1 MKKLALGIMTAVMAG
16 CMFAGAAMADEAELL
31 PGGGSNIIY
40 IITPSTSNPF
50 FNTEQVVGSA
60 KAEELGYE
68 VKCFSHDDDAAKQ
81 LEYFEAAITDGAAAI
96 ICDNAGADASV
107 EAVQKAYDAGI
118 PTFLIDREINQSGI
132 AVSQIVADNAQ
143 GAAAI
148 AEKWVEAMDYEG
160 KYAELLGLESDT
172 NCWVRSENYHSV
184 IDEYDTLEM
193 VAQQSANW
201 DQTEAYEK
209 TEAILQECADAGVYC
224 AGYLCDFDTS
234 FRNNYD
240 NVFKNEFF
248 LGTVADGGCADEA
261 RRGYDFFDSVI
272 EYNERTPDAPIRH
285 VAMTVFPAFAFPYQ
299 QSFAA
304 QFVEKVEEYNAAN
317 PDKAIEVDPLSDETD
332 VLMFRPMDSTYFNKH
347 PGIDAI
353 VSICSGSFVY
363 PTMVSAG
370 VSNTMKLFAA
380 GYNDGDDAVF
390 GSKGA
395 YQMEVVSPVEA
406 VVFPLVLLLNKL
418 NGAEFPDQ
426 PAEAERRGCSVLL
439 INSDEDLAKF
449 QGSLYL
455 TAKPEDA
462 FLSPED
468 VVALTA
474 YNNPDATYAGLVDVL
489 AHMTIDD
496 IK

>member
-1 MKKLALGIMTAVMAG
+1 MKSIKKALALLIVLTMVFAFAAPVAHAKARTTKIGVGLYQDSGAAVSAVKAYLANLEDTLNVKFTYTVLSNTDEAQNITKVQELIAAG
-16 CMFAGAAMADEAELL
+16 CDG
-31 PGGGSNIIY
+31 I
-40 IITPSTSNPF
+40 IIT
-50 FNTEQVVGSA
+50 
-60 KAEELGYE
+60 
-68 VKCFSHDDDAAKQ
+68 
-81 LEYFEAAITDGAAAI
+81 
-96 ICDNAGADASV
+96 
-107 EAVQKAYDAGI
+107 
-118 PTFLIDREINQSGI
+118 
-132 AVSQIVADNAQ
+132 
-143 GAAAI
+143 
-148 AEKWVEAMDYEG
+148 MDMG
-160 KYAELLGLESDT
+160 
-172 NCWVRSENYHSV
+172 
-184 IDEYDTLEM
+184 
-193 VAQQSANW
+193 
-201 DQTEAYEK
+201 

-224 AGYLCDFDTS
+224 AGYLCDFDSS
-234 FRNNYD
+234 FRTNYD

-332 VLMFRPMDSTYFNKH
+332 ILMFRPMDSTYFSKH

-380 GYNDGDDAVF
+380 GYNDGDEAVF

-395 YQMEVVSPVEA
+395 YQMEIVSPVEA
-406 VVFPLVLLLNKL
+406 ITYPLVLLLNKI
-418 NGAEFPDQ
+418 NGAQFPDQ
-426 PAEAERRGCSVLL
+426 PAEAERRGSSVLI

-449 QGSLYL
+449 QHSIYL
-455 TAKPEDA
+455 SFKPEDA
-462 FLSPED
+462 FLTPEE
-468 VVALTA
+468 VLALTA
-474 YNNPDATYAGLVDVL
+474 YNNPDATYAGLVDML
-489 AHMTIDD
+489 DHMTIDD

>member
-1 MKKLALGIMTAVMAG
+1 MKSTKKILALVLTLALVFALAAPTA
-16 CMFAGAAMADEAELL
+16 
-31 PGGGSNIIY
+31 
-40 IITPSTSNPF
+40 
-50 FNTEQVVGSA
+50 SA
-60 KAEELGYE
+60 KART
-68 VKCFSHDDDAAKQ
+68 VKIGVGLYKDS
-81 LEYFEAAITDGAAAI
+81 
-96 ICDNAGADASV
+96 GADVVAVKAFLGNLEESLNV
-107 EAVQKAYDAGI
+107 KFAYTVLSNTDEAQNITKVQELIAAGC
-118 PTFLIDREINQSGI
+118 DGI
-132 AVSQIVADNAQ
+132 I
-143 GAAAI
+143 I
-148 AEKWVEAMDYEG
+148 TMDMG
-160 KYAELLGLESDT
+160 
-172 NCWVRSENYHSV
+172 
-184 IDEYDTLEM
+184 
-193 VAQQSANW
+193 
-201 DQTEAYEK
+201 

-240 NVFKNEFF
+240 GVFKNEFF

-317 PDKAIEVDPLSDETD
+317 SDKAITVDPLDQDTD
-332 VLMFRPMDSTYFNKH
+332 VLMFRPLDSTYFNKH

-370 VSNTMKLFAA
+370 VADTMKLFAA

-426 PAEAERRGCSVLL
+426 PAEAERHGCSVLL

-462 FLSPED
+462 FLTPEEI
-468 VVALTA
+468 VALTA
-474 YNNPDATYAGLVDVL
+474 YNNPDATYVGLVETIN
-489 AHMTIDD
+489 HMTIED

>member
-1 MKKLALGIMTAVMAG
+1 MKSTKRILALVLTLALVFALAAPTA
-16 CMFAGAAMADEAELL
+16 
-31 PGGGSNIIY
+31 
-40 IITPSTSNPF
+40 
-50 FNTEQVVGSA
+50 SA
-60 KAEELGYE
+60 KARTVKIGVGLYKDSGADVVAVKAFLGNLEESLN
-68 VKCFSHDDDAAKQ
+68 VKFAYTVLSNTDEAQNITKVQELIAAGC
-81 LEYFEAAITDGAAAI
+81 DGI
-96 ICDNAGADASV
+96 IC
-107 EAVQKAYDAGI
+107 
-118 PTFLIDREINQSGI
+118 T
-132 AVSQIVADNAQ
+132 
-143 GAAAI
+143 
-148 AEKWVEAMDYEG
+148 MDMG
-160 KYAELLGLESDT
+160 
-172 NCWVRSENYHSV
+172 
-184 IDEYDTLEM
+184 
-193 VAQQSANW
+193 
-201 DQTEAYEK
+201 
-209 TEAILQECADAGVYC
+209 TEAILQECADAGVYL
-224 AGYLCDFDTS
+224 AGYLCDYDTS

-332 VLMFRPMDSTYFNKH
+332 ILMFRPMDSTYFSKH

-380 GYNDGDDAVF
+380 GYNDGDEAVF

-395 YQMEVVSPVEA
+395 YQMEIVSPVEA
-406 VVFPLVLLLNKL
+406 ITYPLVLLLNKL
-418 NGAEFPDQ
+418 NGVEFPDQ
-426 PAEAERRGCSVLL
+426 PAEAERKGSSVLI

-449 QGSLYL
+449 QHSIYL
-455 TAKPEDA
+455 SFKPEDA
-462 FLSPED
+462 FLTPED

>member
-1 MKKLALGIMTAVMAG
+1 MKNIKKVLALVLTLALVFALAAPTA
-16 CMFAGAAMADEAELL
+16 
-31 PGGGSNIIY
+31 
-40 IITPSTSNPF
+40 
-50 FNTEQVVGSA
+50 SA
-60 KAEELGYE
+60 KART
-68 VKCFSHDDDAAKQ
+68 VKIGVGLYKDS
-81 LEYFEAAITDGAAAI
+81 
-96 ICDNAGADASV
+96 GADVVAVKAFLGNLEESLNV
-107 EAVQKAYDAGI
+107 KFAYTVLSNTDEAQNITKVQELIAAGC
-118 PTFLIDREINQSGI
+118 DGI
-132 AVSQIVADNAQ
+132 I
-143 GAAAI
+143 I
-148 AEKWVEAMDYEG
+148 TMDMG
-160 KYAELLGLESDT
+160 
-172 NCWVRSENYHSV
+172 
-184 IDEYDTLEM
+184 
-193 VAQQSANW
+193 
-201 DQTEAYEK
+201 

-332 VLMFRPMDSTYFNKH
+332 VLMFRPLDSTYFNKH

-395 YQMEVVSPVEA
+395 YQQEMVCAVESITY
-406 VVFPLVLLLNKL
+406 PLVLLLNKI
-418 NGAEFPDQ
+418 NGASYSDQ
-426 PAEAERRGCSVLL
+426 PETAERRDCSTMI

-449 QGSLYL
+449 EHSIYL
-455 TAKPEDA
+455 TFQPEDA
-462 FLSPED
+462 FLTPEE
-468 VVALTA
+468 VLNLTA
-474 YNNPDATYAGLVDVL
+474 YANPDATYAGLCEILD
-489 AHMTIDD
+489 HMTIED

>member
-1 MKKLALGIMTAVMAG
+1 MKSTKKILALVLTLTLVFALAAPTA
-16 CMFAGAAMADEAELL
+16 
-31 PGGGSNIIY
+31 
-40 IITPSTSNPF
+40 
-50 FNTEQVVGSA
+50 SA
-60 KAEELGYE
+60 KART
-68 VKCFSHDDDAAKQ
+68 VKIGVGLYKDS
-81 LEYFEAAITDGAAAI
+81 
-96 ICDNAGADASV
+96 GADVVAVKAFLGNLEESLNV
-107 EAVQKAYDAGI
+107 KFAYTVLSNTDEAQNITKVQELIAAGC
-118 PTFLIDREINQSGI
+118 DGI
-132 AVSQIVADNAQ
+132 I
-143 GAAAI
+143 I
-148 AEKWVEAMDYEG
+148 TMDMG
-160 KYAELLGLESDT
+160 
-172 NCWVRSENYHSV
+172 
-184 IDEYDTLEM
+184 
-193 VAQQSANW
+193 
-201 DQTEAYEK
+201 

-240 NVFKNEFF
+240 GVFKNEFF

-317 PDKAIEVDPLSDETD
+317 SDKAITVDPLDQDTD
-332 VLMFRPMDSTYFNKH
+332 VLMFRPLDSTYFNKH

-370 VSNTMKLFAA
+370 VADTMKLFAA

-426 PAEAERRGCSVLL
+426 PAEAERHGCSVLL

-462 FLSPED
+462 FLTPEEI
-468 VVALTA
+468 VALTA
-474 YNNPDATYAGLVDVL
+474 YNNPDATYAGLVETIN
-489 AHMTIDD
+489 HMTIED

>member
-1 MKKLALGIMTAVMAG
+1 MKSIKKALALLIVLTMVFAFAAPVAHAKARTTKIGVGLYQDSGAAVSAVKAYLANLEDTLNVKFTYTVLSNTDEAQNITKVQELIAAG
-16 CMFAGAAMADEAELL
+16 CDG
-31 PGGGSNIIY
+31 I
-40 IITPSTSNPF
+40 IIT
-50 FNTEQVVGSA
+50 
-60 KAEELGYE
+60 
-68 VKCFSHDDDAAKQ
+68 
-81 LEYFEAAITDGAAAI
+81 
-96 ICDNAGADASV
+96 
-107 EAVQKAYDAGI
+107 
-118 PTFLIDREINQSGI
+118 
-132 AVSQIVADNAQ
+132 
-143 GAAAI
+143 
-148 AEKWVEAMDYEG
+148 MDMG
-160 KYAELLGLESDT
+160 
-172 NCWVRSENYHSV
+172 
-184 IDEYDTLEM
+184 
-193 VAQQSANW
+193 
-201 DQTEAYEK
+201 

-224 AGYLCDFDTS
+224 AGYLCDFDSS
-234 FRNNYD
+234 FRTNYD

-272 EYNERTPDAPIRH
+272 EYNDRTPDAPIRH

-332 VLMFRPMDSTYFNKH
+332 ILMFRPMDSTYFSKH

-380 GYNDGDDAVF
+380 GYNDGDEAVF

-395 YQMEVVSPVEA
+395 YQMEIVSPVEA
-406 VVFPLVLLLNKL
+406 ITYPLVLLLNKI
-418 NGAEFPDQ
+418 NGAQFPDQ
-426 PAEAERRGCSVLL
+426 PAEAERRGSSVLV

-449 QGSLYL
+449 QHSIYL
-455 TAKPEDA
+455 SFKPEDA
-462 FLSPED
+462 FLTPEE
-468 VVALTA
+468 VLALTA
-474 YNNPDATYAGLVDVL
+474 YNNPDATYAGLVDML
-489 AHMTIDD
+489 GHMTIDD

>member
-1 MKKLALGIMTAVMAG
+1 MKSTKRILALVLTLALVFALAAPTA
-16 CMFAGAAMADEAELL
+16 
-31 PGGGSNIIY
+31 
-40 IITPSTSNPF
+40 
-50 FNTEQVVGSA
+50 SA
-60 KAEELGYE
+60 KARTTKIGVGLY
-68 VKCFSHDDDAAKQ
+68 KDS
-81 LEYFEAAITDGAAAI
+81 
-96 ICDNAGADASV
+96 GADVTAVKAFLGNLEEPLNVKFVYTVLSTND
-107 EAVQKAYDAGI
+107 EALNITKVQEMIAAGCDGI
-118 PTFLIDREINQSGI
+118 IITMDSG
-132 AVSQIVADNAQ
+132 
-143 GAAAI
+143 
-148 AEKWVEAMDYEG
+148 
-160 KYAELLGLESDT
+160 
-172 NCWVRSENYHSV
+172 
-184 IDEYDTLEM
+184 
-193 VAQQSANW
+193 
-201 DQTEAYEK
+201 

-285 VAMTVFPAFAFPYQ
+285 VAMTTFPAFAFPYQ

-317 PDKAIEVDPLSDETD
+317 PDKAITVDPLDQDTD
-332 VLMFRPMDSTYFNKH
+332 ILMFRPMDSTYFNKH

-353 VSICSGSFVY
+353 VSICAGAFVY

-380 GYNDGDDAVF
+380 GYNDGDEAVF

-418 NGAEFPDQ
+418 NGVEFPDQ
-426 PAEAERRGCSVLL
+426 PAEAERHGCSVLV

-449 QGSLYL
+449 KNSIYL
-455 TAKPEDA
+455 SFKPEDA
-462 FLSPED
+462 FLTPED
-468 VVALTA
+468 VLALTA

-489 AHMTIDD
+489 THMTIDD

>member
-1 MKKLALGIMTAVMAG
+1 MKSTKKVLALVLTLALVFALAAPTAMAKARTTKIGVGLYKDSGADVTAVKAFLGNLEEPLNVKFVYTVLSTNDEALNITKVQEMIAAG
-16 CMFAGAAMADEAELL
+16 CDG
-31 PGGGSNIIY
+31 I
-40 IITPSTSNPF
+40 IITM
-50 FNTEQVVGSA
+50 
-60 KAEELGYE
+60 
-68 VKCFSHDDDAAKQ
+68 D
-81 LEYFEAAITDGAAAI
+81 
-96 ICDNAGADASV
+96 
-107 EAVQKAYDAGI
+107 
-118 PTFLIDREINQSGI
+118 SG
-132 AVSQIVADNAQ
+132 
-143 GAAAI
+143 
-148 AEKWVEAMDYEG
+148 
-160 KYAELLGLESDT
+160 
-172 NCWVRSENYHSV
+172 
-184 IDEYDTLEM
+184 
-193 VAQQSANW
+193 
-201 DQTEAYEK
+201 

-332 VLMFRPMDSTYFNKH
+332 VLMFRPLDSTYFNKH

-370 VSNTMKLFAA
+370 VADTMKLFAA

-426 PAEAERRGCSVLL
+426 PAEAERHGCSVLL

-462 FLSPED
+462 FLTPEEI
-468 VVALTA
+468 VALTA
-474 YNNPDATYAGLVDVL
+474 YNNPDATYAGLVETIN
-489 AHMTIDD
+489 HMTIDD

>member
-1 MKKLALGIMTAVMAG
+1 MKSTKKVLALVLTLALVFALAAPTA
-16 CMFAGAAMADEAELL
+16 
-31 PGGGSNIIY
+31 
-40 IITPSTSNPF
+40 
-50 FNTEQVVGSA
+50 SA
-60 KAEELGYE
+60 KART
-68 VKCFSHDDDAAKQ
+68 VKIGVGLYKDS
-81 LEYFEAAITDGAAAI
+81 
-96 ICDNAGADASV
+96 GADVVAVKAFLGNLEESLNV
-107 EAVQKAYDAGI
+107 KFAYTVLSNTDEAQNITKVQELIAAGC
-118 PTFLIDREINQSGI
+118 DGI
-132 AVSQIVADNAQ
+132 I
-143 GAAAI
+143 I
-148 AEKWVEAMDYEG
+148 TMDMG
-160 KYAELLGLESDT
+160 
-172 NCWVRSENYHSV
+172 
-184 IDEYDTLEM
+184 
-193 VAQQSANW
+193 
-201 DQTEAYEK
+201 

-332 VLMFRPMDSTYFNKH
+332 VLMFRPLDSTYFNKH

-406 VVFPLVLLLNKL
+406 VVVPLVLLLNKL

-426 PAEAERRGCSVLL
+426 PAEAERHGCSVLL

-462 FLSPED
+462 FLTPED

>member
-1 MKKLALGIMTAVMAG
+1 MKSIKKALALLIVLTMVFAFAAPVAHAKARTTKIGVGLYQDSGAAVSAVKAYLANLEDTLNVKFTYTVLSNTDEAQNITKVQELIAAG
-16 CMFAGAAMADEAELL
+16 CDG
-31 PGGGSNIIY
+31 I
-40 IITPSTSNPF
+40 IIT
-50 FNTEQVVGSA
+50 
-60 KAEELGYE
+60 
-68 VKCFSHDDDAAKQ
+68 
-81 LEYFEAAITDGAAAI
+81 
-96 ICDNAGADASV
+96 
-107 EAVQKAYDAGI
+107 
-118 PTFLIDREINQSGI
+118 
-132 AVSQIVADNAQ
+132 
-143 GAAAI
+143 
-148 AEKWVEAMDYEG
+148 MDMG
-160 KYAELLGLESDT
+160 
-172 NCWVRSENYHSV
+172 
-184 IDEYDTLEM
+184 
-193 VAQQSANW
+193 
-201 DQTEAYEK
+201 

-224 AGYLCDFDTS
+224 AGYLCDFDSS
-234 FRNNYD
+234 FRTNYD
-240 NVFKNEFF
+240 NVFKNELF

-332 VLMFRPMDSTYFNKH
+332 ILMFRPMDSTYFSKH

-380 GYNDGDDAVF
+380 GYNDGDEAVF

-395 YQMEVVSPVEA
+395 YQMEIVSPVEA
-406 VVFPLVLLLNKL
+406 ITYPLVLLLNKI
-418 NGAEFPDQ
+418 NGAQFPDQ
-426 PAEAERRGCSVLL
+426 PAEAERRGSSVLI

-449 QGSLYL
+449 QHSIYL
-455 TAKPEDA
+455 SFKPEDA
-462 FLSPED
+462 FLTPED

-474 YNNPDATYAGLVDVL
+474 YNNPDATYAGLVEILD
-489 AHMTIDD
+489 HMTIDD

>member
-1 MKKLALGIMTAVMAG
+1 MQELIAAG
-16 CMFAGAAMADEAELL
+16 CDG
-31 PGGGSNIIY
+31 I
-40 IITPSTSNPF
+40 IIT
-50 FNTEQVVGSA
+50 
-60 KAEELGYE
+60 
-68 VKCFSHDDDAAKQ
+68 
-81 LEYFEAAITDGAAAI
+81 
-96 ICDNAGADASV
+96 
-107 EAVQKAYDAGI
+107 
-118 PTFLIDREINQSGI
+118 
-132 AVSQIVADNAQ
+132 
-143 GAAAI
+143 
-148 AEKWVEAMDYEG
+148 MDMG
-160 KYAELLGLESDT
+160 
-172 NCWVRSENYHSV
+172 
-184 IDEYDTLEM
+184 
-193 VAQQSANW
+193 
-201 DQTEAYEK
+201 

-240 NVFKNEFF
+240 GVFKNEFF

-317 PDKAIEVDPLSDETD
+317 SDKAITVDPLDQDTD
-332 VLMFRPMDSTYFNKH
+332 VLMFRPLDSTYFNKH

-370 VSNTMKLFAA
+370 VADTMKLFAA

-426 PAEAERRGCSVLL
+426 PAEAERHGCSVLL

-462 FLSPED
+462 FLTPEEI
-468 VVALTA
+468 VALTA
-474 YNNPDATYAGLVDVL
+474 YNNPDATYVGLVETIN
-489 AHMTIDD
+489 HMTIED

>member
-1 MKKLALGIMTAVMAG
+1 MKNIKKVLALVLTLALVFALAAPTA
-16 CMFAGAAMADEAELL
+16 
-31 PGGGSNIIY
+31 
-40 IITPSTSNPF
+40 
-50 FNTEQVVGSA
+50 SA
-60 KAEELGYE
+60 KART
-68 VKCFSHDDDAAKQ
+68 VKIGVGLYKDS
-81 LEYFEAAITDGAAAI
+81 
-96 ICDNAGADASV
+96 GADVVAVKAFLGNLEESLNV
-107 EAVQKAYDAGI
+107 KFAYTVLSNTDEAQNITKVQELIAAGC
-118 PTFLIDREINQSGI
+118 DGI
-132 AVSQIVADNAQ
+132 I
-143 GAAAI
+143 I
-148 AEKWVEAMDYEG
+148 TMDMG
-160 KYAELLGLESDT
+160 
-172 NCWVRSENYHSV
+172 
-184 IDEYDTLEM
+184 
-193 VAQQSANW
+193 
-201 DQTEAYEK
+201 

-240 NVFKNEFF
+240 GVFKNEFF

-317 PDKAIEVDPLSDETD
+317 PDKAITVDPLDQDTD
-332 VLMFRPMDSTYFNKH
+332 VLMFRPLDSTYFNKH

-426 PAEAERRGCSVLL
+426 PAEAERHGCSVLL

-462 FLSPED
+462 FLTPEEI
-468 VVALTA
+468 VALTA
-474 YNNPDATYAGLVDVL
+474 YNNPDATYVGLVETIN
-489 AHMTIDD
+489 HMTIED

>member
-1 MKKLALGIMTAVMAG
+1 MKSTKKILALVLTLALVFALAAPTA
-16 CMFAGAAMADEAELL
+16 
-31 PGGGSNIIY
+31 
-40 IITPSTSNPF
+40 
-50 FNTEQVVGSA
+50 SA
-60 KAEELGYE
+60 KART
-68 VKCFSHDDDAAKQ
+68 VKIGVGLYKDS
-81 LEYFEAAITDGAAAI
+81 
-96 ICDNAGADASV
+96 GADVVAVKAFLGNLEESLNV
-107 EAVQKAYDAGI
+107 KFAYTVLSNTDEAQNITKVQELIAAGC
-118 PTFLIDREINQSGI
+118 DGI
-132 AVSQIVADNAQ
+132 I
-143 GAAAI
+143 I
-148 AEKWVEAMDYEG
+148 TMDMG
-160 KYAELLGLESDT
+160 
-172 NCWVRSENYHSV
+172 
-184 IDEYDTLEM
+184 
-193 VAQQSANW
+193 
-201 DQTEAYEK
+201 

-240 NVFKNEFF
+240 GVFKNEFF

-317 PDKAIEVDPLSDETD
+317 SDKAITVDPLDQDTD
-332 VLMFRPMDSTYFNKH
+332 VLMFRPLDSTYFNKH

-370 VSNTMKLFAA
+370 VADTMKLFAA

-426 PAEAERRGCSVLL
+426 PAEAERHGCSVLL

-462 FLSPED
+462 FLTPEEI
-468 VVALTA
+468 VALTA
-474 YNNPDATYAGLVDVL
+474 YNNPDATYAGLVETIN
-489 AHMTIDD
+489 HMTIED